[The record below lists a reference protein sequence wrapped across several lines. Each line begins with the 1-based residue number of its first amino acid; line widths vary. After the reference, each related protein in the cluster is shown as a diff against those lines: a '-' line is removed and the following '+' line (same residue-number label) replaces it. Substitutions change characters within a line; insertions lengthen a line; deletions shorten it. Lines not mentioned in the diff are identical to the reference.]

1 MGTEKLGID
10 NLVDVAVD
18 AIQLGKEVAEAT
30 KDGVQLTD
38 SLVII
43 GNFDRIGRLGKQ
55 YKQAYA
61 ELRDLTPGEAEKA
74 AMEISVR
81 ARLEN
86 DGTVL
91 AKASVA
97 LKLAA
102 RTYRHVENTVDLVE
116 DWKNLVT
123 A

>member
-1 MGTEKLGID
+1 MGTDKLGID

-18 AIQLGKEVAEAT
+18 AITLGKEVAEAT

-43 GNFDRIGRLGKQ
+43 GNFDRISRLGKQ

-61 ELRDLTPGEAEKA
+61 ELRDLTPAEAEQA

-81 ARLEN
+81 AHLEN
-86 DGTVL
+86 DGNVL
-91 AKASVA
+91 KTAGVA

-102 RTYRHVENTVDLVE
+102 RTYRHVDNTIDLVE
-116 DWKNLVT
+116 DWKALVT